1 MQLRQEPQ
9 FFEMNHQ
16 LTYYECDE
24 SGHPS
29 MSMLLSMFSMVSDA
43 HCLFLGMDTATI
55 QQTGGAW
62 VITNYEGTL
71 AKNQPT
77 FGDQV
82 VLGTRPLEYN
92 RFFATREFWLRS
104 ENGQEYARV
113 KGMFVFM
120 NLTTR
125 KMESIPAQLIEPF
138 QSSQTKRIAHL
149 RRPQDLA
156 DGKAVQADYRV
167 RYFDI
172 DVNHHVNNARYF
184 DWLLAP
190 LEREFLSQHRVAT
203 FAIQYSQEV
212 RPHEMV
218 TSVGHYHQGKQGLES
233 QHQIKVGDRLC
244 TIADFTWY

>member
-1 MQLRQEPQ
+1 MELRQEPQ
-9 FFEMNHQ
+9 FFEMQHQ

-43 HCLFLGMDTATI
+43 HIIFLGMNTDLI
-55 QQTGGAW
+55 QKTGGAW
-62 VITNYEGTL
+62 VVTNYEGTL
-71 AKNQPT
+71 SKQQPV

-82 VLGTRPLEYN
+82 VLGTRALEHN
-92 RFFATREFWLRS
+92 RFFASREFWLRS
-104 ENGQEYARV
+104 LSGVEYARV
-113 KGMFVFM
+113 KAMFVFM

-125 KMESIPAQLIEPF
+125 KMESIPEQLIAPF
-138 QSSQTKRIAHL
+138 HTKATKRITRL
-149 RRPQDLA
+149 RRPNELTTGQRVEA
-156 DGKAVQADYRV
+156 NYQV

-190 LEREFLSQHRVAT
+190 LEREFLQQHRVAK

-212 RPHEMV
+212 RPHELV
-218 TSVGHYHQGKQGLES
+218 TSIGSYHHNGQPIES
-233 QHQIKVGDRLC
+233 EHQIKVGDRVC
-244 TIADFTWY
+244 TTADFSWY